1 MIEYQ
6 EGYKELCEN
15 IDEYFQSSHRVLAK
29 KRNTIKI
36 INYQGSDLVVKSF
49 KVPNLINKF
58 AYRFI
63 RDSKAK
69 RSYHNGV
76 KLLKLGI
83 FNPKPIAYIEEFT
96 PLLNRSFY
104 ICEKFD
110 YDFEIRDLLK
120 DKSFKDRWKILEE
133 FAKFSFDLHQKG
145 VYHIDYS
152 PGNVLIKR
160 VDNSYQF
167 ALVDLNRIKFINF
180 SDDLRFKN
188 LSRFSAGEEDT
199 KFIAQSYAKIAGIDE
214 EYAIKRLFFYHNK
227 HQEYLSRKK
236 RLKKHT
242 KS

>member
-15 IDEYFQSSHRVLAK
+15 IEEYFKSSKRVLLES
-29 KRNTIKI
+29 RNIVKI
-36 INYQGSDLVVKSF
+36 INYQGDELVVKSF
-49 KVPNLINKF
+49 KVPNFINKI

-69 RSYHNGV
+69 RSYHNGL

-83 FNPKPIAYIEEFT
+83 FNPKPIAYIEEFA
-96 PLLNRSFY
+96 PLFNRSFY

-110 YDFEIRDLLK
+110 FDFEIRDIFL
-120 DKSFKDRWKILEE
+120 DENFNNRWEILEE

-152 PGNVLIKR
+152 PGNVLIKKKK
-160 VDNSYQF
+160 NSYKF

-180 SDDLRFKN
+180 TDDLRFKN
-188 LSRFSAGEEDT
+188 LSRFSANEKDT
-199 KFIAQSYAKIAGIDE
+199 KYLAETYSKIAGIDT
-214 EYAIKRLFFYHNK
+214 EYAIKRLFFHHNR
-227 HQEYLSRKK
+227 HQQKIKRKR
-236 RLKKHT
+236 RLKAKF
-242 KS
+242 S